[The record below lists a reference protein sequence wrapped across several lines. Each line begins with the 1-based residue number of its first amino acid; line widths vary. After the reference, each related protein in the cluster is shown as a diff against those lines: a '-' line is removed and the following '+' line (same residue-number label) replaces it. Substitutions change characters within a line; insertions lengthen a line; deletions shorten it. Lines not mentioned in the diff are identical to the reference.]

1 MRVGIKAKQVAGVT
15 SIVGLSIVAL
25 SVIHLGSLARVSVEE
40 SKARGE
46 LITNAIFHRARVAIA
61 EQADPY
67 RALRDDEGLRSILE
81 SSIYSKSVTYATI
94 VDPSERI
101 VAHSDPREIGQR
113 LMRADNL
120 DTLLTRSRIGLL
132 QSIYSDAGRT
142 VEVRQPLLLEQR
154 AFGSIRV
161 GVSTLLIR
169 RELDAALGPALVTM
183 IVALLVAV
191 VVAMLLAQLLL
202 RPIHIIRSGLT
213 RLGRGEFGVTLD
225 LPQRDE
231 FGDLGSFFNEIS
243 THLSAAVPDSAP
255 EPPARSP
262 QRGASNA
269 AAPLEPRRS
278 SRVGDSAA
286 RRARRDG
293 PVAPGPPERPQPP
306 PETRDQVLE
315 VLKYSRKLMALSRLT
330 AGVAHEV
337 KNPLNAMTIH
347 LELLRQKLTAGVAA
361 VRRPS
366 STLLQEGEAKGT
378 AVAAAEPSADLTGA
392 LRHAGVIADE
402 IKRLDEVVQ
411 GFLKFT
417 RPEELKLQPVDPQTL
432 IGEVRELVDAEA
444 RKAGVKVVVDCLSG
458 VPPIN
463 ADSAMMRQALLNLAI
478 NACQAMPEGGT
489 LRVACAPAGEE
500 RVAISVVDTGV
511 GIRPEDLNRI
521 FDLYFTTKER
531 GSGIGLSLVY
541 RIVQMHDGEVEVES
555 APGRGTTF
563 KLLLPQASG

>member
-1 MRVGIKAKQVAGVT
+1 MRLGIKAKQVIGVT

-25 SVIHLGSLARVSVEE
+25 SVIHLASLARVAVEE

-46 LITNAIFHRARVAIA
+46 LITNAIFHRARVAIS

-67 RALRDDEGLRSILE
+67 QALHDDAGLGSILE
-81 SSIYSKSVTYATI
+81 SSIYSKSVTYAAI
-94 VDPSERI
+94 VDPSGRI
-101 VAHSDPREIGQR
+101 VAHSDPREVGQHV
-113 LMRADNL
+113 LPADNL
-120 DTLLTRSRIGLL
+120 DTLLARSRIGLL

-183 IVALLVAV
+183 IVALVVAV

-243 THLSAAVPDSAP
+243 AHLSAGVPGAGGP
-255 EPPARSP
+255 VAAAALGA
-262 QRGASNA
+262 RGA
-269 AAPLEPRRS
+269 
-278 SRVGDSAA
+278 
-286 RRARRDG
+286 
-293 PVAPGPPERPQPP
+293 APGPPDQSQPTPQ
-306 PETRDQVLE
+306 TRDQVLQ

-347 LELLRQKLTAGVAA
+347 LELLRQKLTAGIAV
-361 VRRPS
+361 VRRPA
-366 STLLQEGEAKGT
+366 STLLQESDGAGT

-402 IKRLDEVVQ
+402 IKRLDGVVQ

-417 RPEELKLQPVDPQTL
+417 RPEELKLQPVDPQAL
-432 IGEVRELVDAEA
+432 IGEVSELIDAEA
-444 RKAGVKVVVDCLSG
+444 RKTGVRIVVDCPPRI
-458 VPPIN
+458 PPIH

-489 LRVACAPAGEE
+489 LRIACAPSGEE
-500 RVAISVVDTGV
+500 RVAISVIDTGV
-511 GIRPEDLNRI
+511 GIKREDLNRI

-563 KLLLPQASG
+563 KLLLPQTAG